1 MKIYA
6 RLACAAL
13 FAATGFGQ
21 TPDAPAFDA
30 AEIHT
35 SAPTRYEYMRG
46 PYIHHGPIDVY
57 EAHDATMTDL
67 IAAAYGVDTGVVLG
81 GPSWVETDRFDV
93 TARMDPKASQD
104 QLRAMLRA
112 LLADRFK
119 LAAHKGTAPLPAWAL
134 TAAKHGGLKKS
145 DSESEGEPGCK
156 FVNPG
161 AQPQAGPRSFTFA
174 CHKMTMAAFAEAL
187 HGDIGGSQ
195 YLNDAPVVDQT
206 GLEGQWDFS
215 IHYTFR
221 GQGTGSAADVTTI
234 FDAVE
239 KQLGL
244 KLELTKAPMPVILVD
259 SVNRKPTETP
269 PGTAEA
275 LRLAPATEFEVA
287 EIKPTDPSTKGIKFN
302 IQPSGQVNISGATL
316 KFMIQQLWQI
326 YPDEMFVGAPKWWD
340 DDRWDIVAKPPA
352 HAVVHQPGS
361 TRTEV
366 DFDTVIVML
375 KALLAER
382 FKLATHMEDKDLT
395 AYSLISVK
403 PKMKPADPN
412 SRTRFT
418 EGPATLDSKDPRNSS
433 PILGR
438 LLTAQNV
445 SMALFGEKLKMLA
458 SGYIQSTVLDKTGL
472 QGGWDF
478 TLSFSTAGQLQ
489 NASSGG
495 ASSDQTMAS
504 DPSGA
509 VSLFEAVQRQMGLKM
524 VSEKRPVPVMVIDHL
539 EQKPTDN

>member
-1 MKIYA
+1 
-6 RLACAAL
+6 
-13 FAATGFGQ
+13 
-21 TPDAPAFDA
+21 
-30 AEIHT
+30 
-35 SAPTRYEYMRG
+35 MRG

-57 EAHDATMTDL
+57 EARDATMADL
-67 IAAAYGVDTGVVLG
+67 IAAAYGMDVNVVMG
-81 GPSWVETDRFDV
+81 GPNWLEMDRFDV
-93 TARMDPKASQD
+93 TARMAPKASKEE
-104 QLRAMLRA
+104 LRGMLQA
-112 LLADRFK
+112 LLAERFK
-119 LAAHKGTAPLPAWAL
+119 LVAHIGTAPMPAWAL
-134 TAAKHGGLKKS
+134 TAGKHGGLKKS
-145 DSESEGEPGCK
+145 EGESGDQSGCK
-156 FVNPG
+156 FVDTNG
-161 AQPQAGPRSFTFA
+161 QSQQGPRAFTFE
-174 CHKMTMAAFAEAL
+174 CRKMTMAAFADAL
-187 HGDIGGSQ
+187 HGDIGGPQ

-206 GLEGQWDFS
+206 GLEGEWDFN

-221 GQGTGSAADVTTI
+221 GQATANAADLITI
-234 FDAVE
+234 FDAVD

-244 KLELTKAPMPVILVD
+244 KLELTKAPMPVILVA
-259 SVNRKPTETP
+259 SANRKPTENP

-275 LRLAPATEFEVA
+275 LHLAPATEFEVA

-316 KFMIQQLWQI
+316 KFLMQQLWQI
-326 YPDEMFVGAPKWWD
+326 FPDEMFVGAPKWWN

-375 KALLAER
+375 KSLLAER
-382 FKLATHMEDKDLT
+382 FKLAAHMEDKDLT
-395 AYSLISVK
+395 AYSLVSVK
-403 PKMKPADPN
+403 PRMKPADPN
-412 SRTRFT
+412 SRSRFT

-445 SMALFGEKLKMLA
+445 SMELFGEKLKMLA

-489 NASSGG
+489 NTGNGG
-495 ASSDQTMAS
+495 SEGSDAAMAS

-509 VSLFEAVQRQMGLKM
+509 VSLFEAVQRQMGLKL
-524 VSEKRPVPVMVIDHL
+524 VSEKRPVPVLVIDHL
-539 EQKPTDN
+539 EQKPTEN